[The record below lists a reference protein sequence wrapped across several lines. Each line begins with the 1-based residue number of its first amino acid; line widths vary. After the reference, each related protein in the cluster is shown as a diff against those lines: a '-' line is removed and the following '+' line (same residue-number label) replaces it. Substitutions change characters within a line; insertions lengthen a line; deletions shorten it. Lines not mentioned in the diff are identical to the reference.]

1 MLEEQLRALLELYG
15 EQFIKDIREK
25 MAEDGSVASGSA
37 NASLSHLAESTSLLI
52 LGNAYIEQVS
62 EGRRP
67 GSISEEGFKR
77 IQDWVKVKGL
87 NPDRSRGVLRY
98 KDIAFVVARKIRNS
112 GFAGTGLFQY
122 VIDKNIIRLSEDV
135 AQVVLE
141 TVGKQ
146 LDQVIS
152 ASFAPN
158 TTRTI

>member
-25 MAEDGSVASGSA
+25 MAEDKSVASGSA
-37 NASLSHLAESTSLLI
+37 NVSLSHLAESTSLLI

-67 GSISEEGFKR
+67 GPISEAGFKR

-87 NPDRSRGVLRY
+87 NPDESRGVLRY
-98 KDIAFVVARKIRNS
+98 RDIPFVVARKIRNS

-135 AQVVLE
+135 AEVILE

-158 TTRTI
+158 TTRTA